1 MLPSGERDAWQDDG
15 MEHVL
20 AQVNIGRLR
29 APLDRPVL
37 AGFMAALDP
46 VNALADAAPGF
57 VWRLQTED
65 GNATAV
71 RAFEWDQA
79 GSAGVIMNM
88 SVWESVEALA
98 AFVYS
103 DGHRQVLRRR
113 REWFE
118 RMEVAYTALWWVPRG
133 HTPTTGEAEDR
144 IRHLRLHG
152 PTPEAFT
159 LRSHFPP
166 PGSAAPGPQ
175 PGRAEWMCPA

>member
-1 MLPSGERDAWQDDG
+1 MDF
-15 MEHVL
+15 VL

-29 APLDRPVL
+29 APLDSPQL
-37 AGFMAALDP
+37 ASFMAALDP
-46 VNALADAAPGF
+46 VNAMADTAPGF

-79 GSAGVIMNM
+79 GSAGVILNM

-103 DGHRQVLRRR
+103 EQHRQVLRRR

-118 RMEVAYTALWWVPRG
+118 RMEEAYLALWWVPRG
-133 HTPTTGEAEDR
+133 HIPATGEAEDR
-144 IRHLRLHG
+144 IRYLRAHG
-152 PTPEAFT
+152 PTAHAFT
-159 LRSHFPP
+159 LRVHFPP
-166 PGSAAPGPQ
+166 PGEGGPAPR
-175 PGRAEWMCPA
+175 PGRADWRCPA

>member
-1 MLPSGERDAWQDDG
+1 
-15 MEHVL
+15 MEFVL

-29 APLDRPVL
+29 APVDSPQL
-37 AGFMAALDP
+37 AGFMAALNP

-79 GSAGVIMNM
+79 GSAGVILNM

-103 DGHRQVLRRR
+103 EQHRQVLRRR

-118 RMEVAYTALWWVPRG
+118 RMEEAYLALWWIPRG
-133 HTPTTGEAEDR
+133 QVPTTGDAEHR
-144 IRHLRLHG
+144 IRHLRVHG
-152 PTPEAFT
+152 PTARAFT
-159 LRSHFPP
+159 LRVHFPP
-166 PGSAAPGPQ
+166 PGDGEASPRA
-175 PGRAEWMCPA
+175 GRADWMCPA